1 MIVADASAV
10 VAALLNDGPARRSLS
25 SLPIHA
31 PHLVDVEVVSV
42 LRRLSLGGQLDPP
55 QAERM
60 IIVLATLGIRLH
72 GSADL
77 LGRVWQLRG
86 NLTAYDAT
94 YVALAE
100 TLSCHLLTADRR
112 LANAFG
118 PRCPI
123 QLVPG

>member
-1 MIVADASAV
+1 MG
-10 VAALLNDGPARRSLS
+10 LRGGSLS
-25 SLPIHA
+25 SPPIQI
-31 PHLVDVEVVSV
+31 PHLGEVEVVSG
-42 LRRLSLGGQLDPP
+42 LRRLILGGQLDPP
-55 QAERM
+55 QAEQM
-60 IIVLATLGIRLH
+60 IIVLATLGIRLR

-77 LGRVWQLRG
+77 LGRDWRLKG

-94 YVALAE
+94 FVALAE

-123 QLVPG
+123 CPVPA

>member
-1 MIVADASAV
+1 MMG
-10 VAALLNDGPARRSLS
+10 LRGGSLS
-25 SLPIHA
+25 SPPIQI
-31 PHLVDVEVVSV
+31 PHLGEVEVVSG
-42 LRRLSLGGQLDPP
+42 LRRLILGGQLDPP
-55 QAERM
+55 QAEQM
-60 IIVLATLGIRLH
+60 IIVLATLGIRLR

-77 LGRVWQLRG
+77 LGRDWRLRG

-94 YVALAE
+94 FVALAE

-123 QLVPG
+123 CQVPA